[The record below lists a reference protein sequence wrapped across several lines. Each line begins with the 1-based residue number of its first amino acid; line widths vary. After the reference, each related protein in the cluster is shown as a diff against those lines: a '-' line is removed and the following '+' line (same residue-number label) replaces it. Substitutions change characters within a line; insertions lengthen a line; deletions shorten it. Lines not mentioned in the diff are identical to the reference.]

1 MVQKFLQEFL
11 QGHWYK
17 ILPGGRKQQGVPQGA
32 VKHHHSLNDWQ
43 QLQQLQQPRH
53 PEQLI

>member
-32 VKHHHSLNDWQ
+32 ATTSSLLEW
-43 QLQQLQQPRH
+43 LATASTA
-53 PEQLI
+53 

>member
-1 MVQKFLQEFL
+1 MVQKFL

-32 VKHHHSLNDWQ
+32 ATTSSLV
-43 QLQQLQQPRH
+43 
-53 PEQLI
+53 E